1 MDSPCPGKTKSLNE
15 SQQEIVQ
22 RFTPMIH
29 KEVVSALRRFPLLN
43 YEDTE
48 SEAIDSAIRVAKW
61 YRPENGA
68 PLAPLMAKCIRRAI
82 GQLIAKQI
90 KRQKPKCMSFQ
101 DNEPLINQV
110 VHEEDPSH
118 RLQIS
123 ESYSSALRILTKI
136 CAGNKMPQRDI
147 AIFVAYV
154 RGDMTIRQISS
165 DLGITIQDVKN
176 TVTRVKKKIREM
188 YP

>member
-15 SQQEIVQ
+15 CQQEIVQ

-29 KEVVSALRRFPLLN
+29 KEVVNALRRFSLLN

-90 KRQKPKCMSFQ
+90 KRQKLK
-101 DNEPLINQV
+101 
-110 VHEEDPSH
+110 
-118 RLQIS
+118 
-123 ESYSSALRILTKI
+123 
-136 CAGNKMPQRDI
+136 
-147 AIFVAYV
+147 
-154 RGDMTIRQISS
+154 
-165 DLGITIQDVKN
+165 
-176 TVTRVKKKIREM
+176 
-188 YP
+188 